1 MLEVNF
7 PLGNIFDEYDKN
19 KIKQSKQY
27 EKLKLTRIELE
38 KKILRRTTD
47 FGTDIGLRLNPG
59 IKLQNGDIIEN
70 KDRFIIIEQLPEKVL
85 SVKFVKRKKIIVLVL
100 LGHIIGNRHRPISI
114 TDEEILFP
122 IQADSEKEVFTKL
135 FADIID
141 DIEISIKKKLFSPH
155 KGANV
160 HEH

>member
-7 PLGNIFDEYDKN
+7 PLGNIFYEYDKTN
-19 KIKQSKQY
+19 QSKQY
-27 EKLKLTRIELE
+27 EKLKLSRMELE

-47 FGTDIGLRLNPG
+47 FGTDVGLRLNPG

-70 KDRFIIIEQLPEKVL
+70 GEKIIIIEQLPEKVISIKL
-85 SVKFVKRKKIIVLVL
+85 VKSKKTEVLVL

-141 DIEISIKKKLFSPH
+141 NIEISIKEKLFSPH
-155 KGANV
+155 EGANV